1 LRIQRTLEAAFMG
14 NTKIHRNRVTLN
26 GIDIFYLDTKTKGD
40 TIICL
45 HGRWGR
51 GETWIDFMQHYGE
64 KYRVIAP
71 DQRGHGLSGK
81 PVSKYTADEM
91 ALDIIALMDHL
102 NIDSII
108 LVGHSMGASVAGH
121 LCAAYPNRVKA
132 LALLDKSAAG
142 PEKASE
148 LPVEKIPPV
157 DPIIKDWPLPF
168 SSLTE
173 ARNYIKNAMESDLA
187 CQYFMNSLTE
197 DMDGYHMMFSS
208 QAMAANIAYYKKW
221 FDLLPKIKCP
231 VMLVRAGGHEA
242 VSDADFNRMRSLLSD
257 CMAFEMSHPDH
268 NVYLGNWEE
277 FYRYFDS
284 FLSKAK
290 S

>member
-1 LRIQRTLEAAFMG
+1 MG
-14 NTKIHRNRVTLN
+14 TMKIHRNTVTLN
-26 GIDIFYLDTKTKGD
+26 GMDIFHLDTKTEGD
-40 TIICL
+40 AIICL

-51 GETWIDFMQHYGE
+51 GETWVDFMQAYGDR
-64 KYRVIAP
+64 YRIIAP

-91 ALDIIALMDHL
+91 AADIVALMDHL

-108 LVGHSMGASVAGH
+108 LVGHSMGASVAAS
-121 LCAAYPNRVKA
+121 LCATHPDRAKA

-142 PEKASE
+142 PEKASA
-148 LPVEKIPPV
+148 LPVTEIPPV
-157 DPIIKDWPLPF
+157 DPITKDWPLPF

-173 ARNYIKNAMESDLA
+173 ARDCIKNAMESDLSR
-187 CQYFMNSLTE
+187 QYFMNSLTE
-197 DMDGYHMMFSS
+197 DRDGIHMMFSS
-208 QAMAANIAYYKKW
+208 QAMAANIAYYQKW
-221 FDLLPKIKCP
+221 FDLLPKIQCP

-242 VSDADFNRMRSLLSD
+242 VSDDDFNRMRSLLSD

-268 NVYLGNWEE
+268 NVYSGNREE

-284 FLSKAK
+284 FLNKAK